1 MADLKLVTWTRDVY
15 EPSDDSFL
23 LVDALQARLERS
35 DEDGGDGGGSDGDGS
50 GWPRVA
56 LEIGCGSGYVITSLA
71 LMLKKQRGRRRE
83 EQQQHQQR
91 LLLAT
96 DVSAPALASTAATLE
111 AHGLRAGADVELV
124 RADLA
129 EPLLRGLRGYVDLL
143 VFNPPYV
150 PTPDDE
156 VVAPVLPPAEGN
168 GDGGGGLGI
177 VAAAWAGGDRGRRVV
192 DRLLPRL
199 DELLSEEGEAFV
211 VAVQENDPEGMI
223 SAVVGEEEGAVAVAE
238 APGCDDGVR
247 RRRADD
253 VNLQRGRRR
262 APLKGEVVL
271 RRAADEEALCILR
284 FYRAPADD
292 DGGDGGGR

>member
-211 VAVQENDPEGMI
+211 VAVQENDPAGMI
-223 SAVVGEEEGAVAVAE
+223 RAVEEGRRAGEEREDEVAAGDP
-238 APGCDDGVR
+238 AASPPPCR
-247 RRRADD
+247 RRP
-253 VNLQRGRRR
+253 VPP
-262 APLKGEVVL
+262 PLKGEVVL

-284 FYRAPADD
+284 FSRARAEE
-292 DGGDGGGR
+292 G